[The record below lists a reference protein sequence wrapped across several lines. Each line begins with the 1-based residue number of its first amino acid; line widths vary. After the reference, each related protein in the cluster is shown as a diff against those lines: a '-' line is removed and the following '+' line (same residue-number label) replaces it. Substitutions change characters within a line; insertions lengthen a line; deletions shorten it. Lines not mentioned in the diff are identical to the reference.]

1 MRIIS
6 RRRKNVNKTGILMRP
21 DALILEPART
31 RTTSLSSSPFIP
43 ANSFF
48 SRSLPPKTDF
58 IAFRYFTPWIPFA
71 ELSTHP
77 HTTTVST
84 FFPSYVLVHSFYG
97 SRPPGRRKIRRHSF
111 PTKYKSTMMMVV
123 GGK

>member
-31 RTTSLSSSPFIP
+31 TSLSSSPFIP

-48 SRSLPPKTDF
+48 RVRCHRRRILSLFAT
-58 IAFRYFTPWIPFA
+58 TPWISFA
-71 ELSTHP
+71 ELSTP
-77 HTTTVST
+77 TTTAST

-97 SRPPGRRKIRRHSF
+97 SIVARQEEE
-111 PTKYKSTMMMVV
+111 KSTDILFQRNTSQRWVV
-123 GGK
+123 NKE